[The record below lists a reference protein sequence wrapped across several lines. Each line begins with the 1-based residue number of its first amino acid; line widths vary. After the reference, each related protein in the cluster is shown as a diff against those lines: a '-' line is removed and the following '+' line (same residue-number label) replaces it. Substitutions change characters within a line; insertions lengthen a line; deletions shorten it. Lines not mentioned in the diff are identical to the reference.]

1 MRTVVQR
8 PAQRQLADFA
18 WDKFS
23 NDRTMSRERHIY
35 QDIRF
40 ILYTNQFLTMLWR
53 LPSVWRE
60 VLTIRIESLNIDVFN
75 GRTDVGEAPRDTLI
89 VSHNDVRQAGQRNPR
104 NVEVAAAEMS
114 FVPQV
119 RHLVP
124 KMHVVRKQR
133 LARNRVRSR
142 HDPVV

>member
-1 MRTVVQR
+1 
-8 PAQRQLADFA
+8 
-18 WDKFS
+18 
-23 NDRTMSRERHIY
+23 MSRERHIY